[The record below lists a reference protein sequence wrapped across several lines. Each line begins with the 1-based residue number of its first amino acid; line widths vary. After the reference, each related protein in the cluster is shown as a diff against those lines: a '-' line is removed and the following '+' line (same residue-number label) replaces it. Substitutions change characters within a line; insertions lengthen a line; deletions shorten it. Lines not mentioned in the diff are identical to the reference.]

1 MTPQDI
7 RSLLPSTAYFY
18 AADVSYSRPT
28 LAWLTDVFWNWF
40 WSDRTNKGLLKW
52 DRRNDCDNFARAY
65 AQSCEDCH
73 AITAGNTDEGL
84 AVGQFYYHQDIG
96 GVHAIVAAITEKGL
110 TFIEPQTGAV
120 LKLTDKEISTCF
132 LALF

>member
-1 MTPQDI
+1 MTSKDI
-7 RSLLPSTAYFY
+7 RILLPVTAYFY
-18 AADVSYSRPT
+18 AADENYAKPA

-40 WSDRTNKGLLKW
+40 WADRTNKGLLKW

-96 GVHAIVAAITEKGL
+96 GVHAIVAAVTENGL

-120 LKLTDKEISTCF
+120 LKLTDKEISTAF
-132 LALF
+132 LCLF